1 MTLLLKYTFQEFDVF
16 SSFMAFSDFFLVV
29 KYYFVQEI
37 EELAL
42 LLVKNYSLKP
52 WIISFGEGREES

>member
-1 MTLLLKYTFQEFDVF
+1 
-16 SSFMAFSDFFLVV
+16 MAFPDFLLVV

-42 LLVKNYSLKP
+42 LLIKNYSLKP
-52 WIISFGEGREES
+52 WVISFGEGREES